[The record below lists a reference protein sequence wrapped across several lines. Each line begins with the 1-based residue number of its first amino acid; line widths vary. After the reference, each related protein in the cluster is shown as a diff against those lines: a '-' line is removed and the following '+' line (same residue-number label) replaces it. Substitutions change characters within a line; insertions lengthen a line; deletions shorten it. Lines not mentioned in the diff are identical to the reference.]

1 MGIFDGI
8 EVLFFSLGVI
18 TTLAVVGM
26 VYLSKNYR
34 LNWKMYSVSLM
45 GIFLGIFAIAWSVS
59 SVLEGEPRAASMGM
73 VVFGLPSL
81 ACLGIFRKLLLAGNK
96 RYK

>member
-1 MGIFDGI
+1 MGIFEGI

-18 TTLAVVGM
+18 TTLAIVGM
-26 VYLSKNYR
+26 IYLSKNYH
-34 LNWKMYSVSLM
+34 LNWKMYTVSVI

-73 VVFGLPSL
+73 VVFGIPSL
-81 ACLGIFRKLLLAGNK
+81 ACLGLFRRLLLAENK
-96 RYK
+96 K